1 MASSKTAGTAEKV
14 RGSDAFLDRE
24 FPMSGSNFRAISKLA
39 YDHSGIVLSDHKQQM
54 VYSRLARRIRELQMH
69 NFDAYLRKVNSH
81 WEEESTAFL
90 NALTTNLTSF
100 FRENHHFNYMAKHVV
115 PELKKIHA
123 HDKKIRVWCAAAST
137 GEEPYSIGMVLR
149 ETFPG
154 NAWDIKILATD
165 IDSNVLATAKK
176 AVYGPDRVEDFDPS
190 RLKKWFR
197 KAQDGSYQIVDSVR
211 SLLTFNQLNLLQ
223 SWPIKGPF
231 DIVFCRNVII
241 YYDQETQKTLF
252 KKIHKV
258 MAKDA
263 HLFIGHSESLFN
275 VCKQFDLIGR
285 TVYRRSNE

>member
-1 MASSKTAGTAEKV
+1 MASSKTARIEDRV
-14 RGSDAFLDRE
+14 RGSDAFLNRE
-24 FPMSGSNFRAISKLA
+24 FPMSGRNFRVISKLA

-54 VYSRLARRIRELQMH
+54 VYSRLARRIRELELP
-69 NFDAYLRKVNSH
+69 NFDVYLRQVNEH
-81 WEEESTAFL
+81 WDQESTAFL

-100 FRENHHFNYMAKHVV
+100 FRENHHFNYLAKQVV
-115 PELKKIHA
+115 PELKKTHA

-149 ETFPG
+149 ETFPA

-165 IDSNVLATAKK
+165 IDSNVLTTAKE
-176 AVYGPDRVEDFDPS
+176 AIYGPDRVEDFNPS

-197 KAQDGSYQIVDSVR
+197 KSLDGNYQIVDSIR
-211 SLLTFNQLNLLQ
+211 SLLTFNQLNLLH

-231 DIVFCRNVII
+231 DFVFCRNVII
-241 YYDQETQKTLF
+241 YFDQETQKTLF

-258 MAKDA
+258 MARDS

-275 VCKQFDLIGR
+275 VSQQFSLIGR
-285 TVYRRSNE
+285 TIYSRCNE